1 MRVIVLVGHGSRL
14 SPANELIATLAA
26 AVASRTSDPVRY
38 GFLELAEPSLDDALS
53 KAAADGA
60 TELVLVPCLL
70 APGRHVLEDIPASAR
85 RSLGPAVS
93 WRVAEALGTHPGLVD
108 LVLDRARG

>member
-1 MRVIVLVGHGSRL
+1 
-14 SPANELIATLAA
+14 
-26 AVASRTSDPVRY
+26 
-38 GFLELAEPSLDDALS
+38 
-53 KAAADGA
+53 
-60 TELVLVPCLL
+60 VPCLL